1 MDVYF
6 RSLGIHMTSSFED
19 FEDYRCILLCSK
31 SFRKIT
37 TIYNFRQR
45 VYTLDSEW
53 KNKEKKFEVISRR
66 LVVSRI
72 KSGWVALAVDAC
84 NCKRR
89 KRECAPASR
98 VDKQRRR
105 RRRRRRLTCSP
116 PLRSRACL
124 SDEYPGHVLGLATSV
139 ASRPPTFPDDLRAA
153 ILPATSPPAMH
164 ATPAYRRPGCQVVDV
179 LVLLEGCTVHVL
191 I

>member
-1 MDVYF
+1 M
-6 RSLGIHMTSSFED
+6 SE
-19 FEDYRCILLCSK
+19 
-31 SFRKIT
+31 KI
-37 TIYNFRQR
+37 
-45 VYTLDSEW
+45 
-53 KNKEKKFEVISRR
+53 KKKIEIISRR
-66 LVVSRI
+66 LVVALI

-105 RRRRRRLTCSP
+105 LTCSP
-116 PLRSRACL
+116 PRNPLRSRACL

-153 ILPATSPPAMH
+153 ILPATSPPALPSAMH
-164 ATPAYRRPGCQVVDV
+164 ATPAYRTRLSNCGCACASRRVHRACANIS
-179 LVLLEGCTVHVL
+179 LATVLLWYRTV
-191 I
+191 